1 MCQLS
6 TADLMELFAVAQD
19 NPSPSLPADTYRFAA
34 LHQLLDANKAIDNVK
49 QDNFCFIAHIS
60 NGYILMN

>member
-1 MCQLS
+1 
-6 TADLMELFAVAQD
+6 MELFAVAQD

-49 QDNFCFIAHIS
+49 QDNFCFIIS
-60 NGYILMN
+60 IIC